1 MSINRCKKKEFEWIN
16 IHDLRKKDI
25 EFLRKNFDFHPL
37 DLEDCQSISQRPK
50 IDIYKD
56 YLFIVL
62 HFPYYDKASK
72 IVNFREVHFFISNNY
87 IVSVKK
93 THIKVLH
100 DYFLDFSHDKLQLPK
115 SKNSPFHLF
124 YELLEKLYATSLPIL
139 DIISKNLNH
148 IEEQIFTDEQ
158 KGLANKIAFTRRNI
172 LNFRKM
178 LEPQIKIFDK
188 LMDLHKK
195 YIPKGMSVYFDDI
208 QDYLER
214 SKANLDNY
222 KDIIEGLGQSHE
234 SMISQRTN
242 EVMKILTVIS
252 VALLPLTLI
261 SSIYGM
267 NIVGLPFAEKPI
279 VIWIFFIVLILF
291 ISSVIWLSHK
301 KNVL

>member
-1 MSINRCKKKEFEWIN
+1 MSINRCKKEFDWIN

-25 EFLRKNFDFHPL
+25 EYLRQHFNFHPL

-50 IDIYKD
+50 IDVYKG
-56 YLFIVL
+56 YLFVVL
-62 HFPYYDKASK
+62 HFPYYDQNSK
-72 IVNFREVHFFISNNY
+72 IVNFREIHFFISKDY

-100 DYFLDFSHDKLQLPK
+100 DYFLDFSRDKLQLKK

-172 LNFRKM
+172 LNFRKVI
-178 LEPQIKIFDK
+178 EPQIKIFDK
-188 LMDLHKK
+188 LMNLHKK
-195 YIPKGMSVYFDDI
+195 YIPKGISVYFDDI

-242 EVMKILTVIS
+242 EVMKILTIIS
-252 VALLPLTLI
+252 VALLPLNLI
-261 SSIYGM
+261 AGIYGM
-267 NIVGLPFAEKPI
+267 NIIGLPFAKNPI
-279 VIWIFFIVLILF
+279 IIWLFFIVLIFF
-291 ISSVIWLSHK
+291 ISLIILISHK
-301 KNVL
+301 RNVL